1 MKRCFAACLALA
13 MVLTLFSVGASAAEY
28 ATITGGWLRLR
39 SYPSYDSQTLAS
51 YYTGTQVEIL
61 DTTGEWSHVRLSD
74 GNKGYMLT
82 KYLNPQS
89 GTQSSPGTG
98 SGTPSDTAGT
108 YSSTNATVI
117 STNGYGVRMRTGPGT
132 NYPIVRKYPVGTA
145 ATIVQSGKVWCKVAI
160 GDQTGYIMTQYL
172 SFGNGEGSG
181 NGNGGTGTPFTIY
194 SGDATVWSSN
204 GYGVRLRTGPGK
216 EYDIIGVYSV
226 GAKVKIISR
235 GAVWDHVQVGSR
247 TGYMMNDFLLYNDHY
262 RVTAVTINNL
272 KPVVGNTL
280 AVQSVTPST
289 ATVTYEWLVKDPT
302 GKETVKG
309 ITAAYP
315 VTEADAGCTI
325 RLRITG
331 TGSYRGSATSKATQ
345 PVVKTGKIESVS
357 LSTLDPHVGNVLT
370 PIIVPADASVT
381 YSWSVNGENRGSGST
396 YTVTAEDAGHAIT
409 LKVEGKH
416 PFTGSATVV
425 TRPVSSMNAPLIETS
440 GMPHGKYQT
449 QYRHQLTA
457 IGGGNFRWSLI
468 KGALP
473 VGLVLDLNG
482 VISGTPTECG
492 TKTFTVQVSNGAG
505 TATKELIITI
515 EKKTVSLPVI
525 EGVTPPAKGG
535 VPVIAVEANDQYT
548 GTVTWMPTPA
558 DNVFE
563 AATAYTARIDLT
575 AKPNYTFTGLTPNF
589 FTVNG
594 SNGASCTIGSDG
606 TTATVTAA
614 FPATAAS
621 GAAKLPKPV
630 VNGIEKQ
637 EDGWVISWS
646 AVENAI
652 GYMLRICNQEW
663 VACNATSYKLE
674 GVPASGT
681 YQVFA
686 IGDGENYSDSD
697 TADYVFTLPVA
708 VPLNTPAGLRIEP
721 DGDGW
726 KLCWDPVVNA
736 VSYSVCLPGS
746 TEFIAVGDTT
756 SHPLSAKPQSGEV
769 YQVFATGD
777 GTYYTDSAAA
787 SLTYTAP
794 VIKLA
799 TPAGFEILEKDGV
812 WVAVWKSVAN
822 ASGYRLED
830 PDGNR
835 YPCSETSYTFT
846 ADPVEGYYYVTALG
860 DGVSY
865 LDSEAAYFD
874 HSTAV
879 ALPLPAPK
887 NLRIEEAD
895 GQWIAVWEPVPYAE
909 GYYFRPAGEAWQPCQ
924 TNRYTFSGEPAEGEY
939 AVYAIGDG
947 TFFLDSPQV
956 SIYHAAASTV
966 AMTAE
971 EPVPEEPAAE
981 EPAPEEKPA
990 DEQPADELPAAEEA
1004 ETVQLPEADVPA
1016 EETAE

>member
-13 MVLTLFSVGASAAEY
+13 IVLTLFSVGASAAEY

-51 YYTGTQVEIL
+51 YYTGTQVEVL

-82 KYLNPQS
+82 KFLKPQS
-89 GTQSSPGTG
+89 GTQTNPGADSENTSGSTGTSSGV
-98 SGTPSDTAGT
+98 D
-108 YSSTNATVI
+108 ATVI

-132 NYPIVRKYPVGTA
+132 SYPIVRKYPVGTA
-145 ATIVQSGKVWCKVAI
+145 ATVVQKGNSWCKVAI

-172 SFGNGEGSG
+172 SVGNGEGNGSG
-181 NGNGGTGTPFTIY
+181 NSTPPTIY
-194 SGDATVWSSN
+194 SGDATVWSGN

-235 GAVWDHVQVGSR
+235 GTVWDHVQVGSR

-262 RVTAVTINNL
+262 RVTAVTTNNL

-289 ATVTYEWLVKDPT
+289 ATVTYEWLVKDPN

-309 ITAAYP
+309 ITAAYT
-315 VTEADAGCTI
+315 VTEADVGCTI

-331 TGSYRGSATSKATQ
+331 TGSYRGSVTGKATQ
-345 PVVKTGKIESVS
+345 PVVKTGAVESLS
-357 LSTLDPHVGNVLT
+357 LSTLDPHVGNVLK

-381 YSWSVNGENRGSGST
+381 YSWSVDGEERGSGSS

-416 PFTGSATVV
+416 PFTGSASVV
-425 TRPVSSMNAPLIETS
+425 TKPVLSMNAPLIETS

-449 QYRHQLTA
+449 QYKQQLIA
-457 IGGGNFRWSLI
+457 LGGGNCRWSLI

-473 VGLVLDLNG
+473 VGLSLDLNG
-482 VISGTPTECG
+482 MISGTPTECG

-505 TATKELIITI
+505 TATKELIMTV
-515 EKKTVSLPVI
+515 EKMTVSLSAI
-525 EGVTPPAKGG
+525 EGVTPPAKDG
-535 VPVIAVEANDQYT
+535 VPVIVVEANDQYT
-548 GTVTWMPTPA
+548 GTVSWMPVPA
-558 DNVFE
+558 GNAFE
-563 AATAYTARIDLT
+563 AATAYTARIDLS

-589 FTVNG
+589 FTVSG

-621 GAAKLPKPV
+621 GAAKLSKPV
-630 VNGIEKQ
+630 VNGINKQ

-663 VACNATSYKLE
+663 VACTANSYQLE

-697 TADYVFTLPVA
+697 TTDYVFTLPVA
-708 VPLNTPAGLRIEP
+708 VPLNTPTGLRIEP
-721 DGDGW
+721 AGDGW
-726 KLCWDPVVNA
+726 QLCWDPVVNA
-736 VSYSVCLPGS
+736 VSYSVRVPGS
-746 TEFIAVGDTT
+746 AEFKPIGNATGY
-756 SHPLSAKPQSGEV
+756 PLSAKPQTGEV

-799 TPAGFEILEKDGV
+799 TPAGFEILEKDGA
-812 WVAVWKSVAN
+812 WVAVWESVAN

-830 PDGNR
+830 PEGNL
-835 YPCSETSYTFT
+835 YPCSENAYTFT
-846 ADPVEGYYYVTALG
+846 KDPVEGYYYVTALG
-860 DGVSY
+860 DGVSF

-887 NLRIEEAD
+887 NLRLEETD
-895 GQWIAVWEPVPYAE
+895 GKWEAVWEPVLYAE
-909 GYYFRPAGEAWQPCQ
+909 GYYFRRSGEAWQPCQ

-956 SIYHAAASTV
+956 SVHHAPSAVSL
-966 AMTAE
+966 
-971 EPVPEEPAAE
+971 AAE
-981 EPAPEEKPA
+981 EPATPAETA
-990 DEQPADELPAAEEA
+990 DEQPAADLPAAEE
-1004 ETVQLPEADVPA
+1004 TDQSPEAEVPA
-1016 EETAE
+1016 EETTE